1 MSKLDELL
9 RELCPNGVEHKRIG
23 DFAMCFPGATPKTT
37 HPEYWENG
45 TIPWMSSGEV
55 NQEEVTFT
63 EKKITQKGYD
73 ATSTK
78 MVPANTVVI
87 ALAGQGKTRGSVAI
101 TRISLCTNQSLCA
114 IVTDE
119 TVLSEFLFHYMRS
132 QYLKLRDLSAGNGT
146 RGGLNMKMIESYLVP
161 VPPVEI
167 QSEIVGILNGFT
179 NLLMELTAELT
190 ARKMQYSYYRDNLL
204 SFNMPASKKKIGE
217 ITRVFSAARVHK
229 NEWTQE
235 GVPFYRSSDV
245 ISKFNGVENSR
256 GKAYIS
262 FDLYKRL
269 SAKSGKIM
277 KDDILI
283 TGGGTIG
290 IPYVVPSDEPIYV
303 KDADLLCIQKS
314 KEFNSRFLYHYFL
327 STEFRKYLENITHN
341 ATIAHYT
348 ISQIENTPV
357 PLPPLDVQ
365 NRIVNVL
372 DNFEKICSDLNI
384 GLPAEIEARQKQYEY
399 YRDKL
404 LTFAENGNTILSR
417 AEQSRAEQSRA
428 EQSRAEQ
435 SRAEQS
441 RALIKLLQYV
451 FGYVR
456 ISLGDIGSICMCK
469 RILKSQ
475 TNTVSGVPFYKIGT
489 FGKEADA
496 YISQE
501 TFNEYRSKYNFPKKG
516 DVLISA
522 AGTIG
527 RTVIYDGKPA
537 YFQDSNIVWIDNDE
551 SIVLNSYL
559 RYCYEL
565 KPWKASEGGT
575 IPRLYNDNI
584 AKAVIAVPS
593 IEEQKRIVSILDR
606 FDVICN
612 DLTSGLPAEIEAR
625 RKQYEYYRD
634 KLLNF
639 GK

>member
-119 TVLSEFLFHYMRS
+119 TVLSEYLFHYMRS

-365 NRIVNVL
+365 TRIVNVL

-417 AEQSRAEQSRA
+417 AEQSRA
-428 EQSRAEQ
+428 
-435 SRAEQS
+435 
-441 RALIKLLQYV
+441 LIKLLQYV

-456 ISLGDIGSICMCK
+456 IFLGDVGSICMCK

-475 TNTVSGVPFYKIGT
+475 TNTVRGVPFYKIGT

-527 RTVIYDGKPA
+527 RTVVYDGKPA

-584 AKAVIAVPS
+584 AKAVIAVPA
-593 IEEQKRIVSILDR
+593 IEEQKRVVSILDR
-606 FDVICN
+606 FDAICN
-612 DLTSGLPAEIEAR
+612 DLTGGLPAEIEAR